1 MEDSLMRINPALA
14 NLIRLGDMRQAVSI
28 ITSGAE
34 EGMLLLEQSLAY
46 LVAADAIDHGEA
58 LRWCRDES
66 VLEAR
71 LKSLAQRGRG
81 W

>member
-1 MEDSLMRINPALA
+1 
-14 NLIRLGDMRQAVSI
+14 MRQAISI

-34 EGMLLLEQSLAY
+34 EGMLLLEQSLAC
-46 LVAADAIDHGEA
+46 LVAADAIDHSES

-71 LKSLAQRGRG
+71 LKALAQRGRG